1 MFGSEHKERNR
12 VPIRFGSEK
21 IERNRVIAVMSEF
34 DLDLVSQVR
43 KVIGR
48 SKSNSSEVLTLEVSL

>member
-1 MFGSEHKERNR
+1 MFGSER
-12 VPIRFGSEK
+12 
-21 IERNRVIAVMSEF
+21 IERNQVIVVTDEF

-48 SKSNSSEVLTLEVSL
+48 SKSNSSEILTLEVSL